1 MAIPSYMTERR
12 YTYHC
17 SSIRTASTGNYVVET
32 PETVFEQD
40 VYDLFLAAEQ
50 HLHDEEYGL
59 ALAAFEELQLLILN
73 TVHPEMPV
81 DPYVVNGH
89 VLVDTALVE
98 PIAEHAATMLKA
110 LPSVKYEFPRAM
122 VASESKLPVAL
133 QKQLAPATDRG
144 LLVTSF
150 HKDVLTALE
159 QAAEAVAV
167 GDHGAALEHYERAL
181 AAVPADEE
189 LIAGAVRHDMALLA
203 DKAGDHARA
212 AELGTQSLGLME
224 KAGDVGARVRVLDTM
239 VGVYGRAGQ
248 KDLARQTADLANRLR
263 AAHNLDPIVE
273 ARATGSVLLAAEYV
287 AGAEVTKTYVVQ
299 NVEERFALDLDG
311 GTTQPLLK
319 EIASSRDLALVMGFA
334 ASRTQMIAYLPHMY
348 FFVIPMSIGDC
359 LLGLGSLEEAETTYA
374 STLAYPFINEAYEA
388 VRLWTRLADVY
399 LARADGEYRAARD
412 DASAFGG
419 ARADYEQ
426 IVRSDGTLDLTSRLY
441 ADASLLDIRGRVEAL
456 LAAEDPASTGENP
469 EIVARVLGAKLKLDQ
484 IAAGLNFFGF
494 GPDYLA
500 PLGFEYL
507 QTTARYFAQ
516 TRVGHRAALHPVQEH
531 RRERGAAARAARPA
545 GRGGARVGRARAARA
560 RRGERGARGRR
571 GRPATTRSCSSRTR
585 SRTATTSGSSTGR
598 RSCSSSSSSWSR
610 AA

>member
-1 MAIPSYMTERR
+1 MAIPSYMAERR
-12 YTYHC
+12 YTYHV
-17 SSIRTASTGNYVVET
+17 SSVRTASTGNYVVET

-40 VYDLFLAAEQ
+40 VYDLFLEAEQ

-89 VLVDTALVE
+89 VLVDAALVE

-110 LPSVKYEFPRAM
+110 LPSIKYEFPRSM

-133 QKQLAPATDRG
+133 QTKLAPATDRG

-159 QAAEAVAV
+159 QAAVAAAA
-167 GDHGAALEHYERAL
+167 GDPGAALEHYERAL

-248 KDLARQTADLANRLR
+248 KDLARQSADLAGRLR

-299 NVEERFALDLDG
+299 NTQERFALDLDG
-311 GTTQPLLK
+311 GTTEPLLK
-319 EIASSRDLALVMGFA
+319 EIANSRDLAFVMGFA

-399 LARADGEYRAARD
+399 LAMGDARLSRGARRRVGVRRRPRGLRADRPQRRHARPHLAAVRRRKPARHPRPRGSAAGRRGPGEHRREPGDRRPRARREAEARPDRRRPELLRLRAGLPRAARLRVPAD
-412 DASAFGG
+412 DCALL
-419 ARADYEQ
+419 RAD
-426 IVRSDGTLDLTSRLY
+426 
-441 ADASLLDIRGRVEAL
+441 
-456 LAAEDPASTGENP
+456 
-469 EIVARVLGAKLKLDQ
+469 
-484 IAAGLNFFGF
+484 
-494 GPDYLA
+494 
-500 PLGFEYL
+500 
-507 QTTARYFAQ
+507 
-516 TRVGHRAALHPVQEH
+516 RVGHRAALHPVQEH

-545 GRGGARVGRARAARA
+545 GRGRARVGRARAARP
-560 RRGERGARGRR
+560 RRGERRARGRR
-571 GRPATTRSCSSRTR
+571 GGPGLRAAAARRTR
-585 SRTATTSGSSTGR
+585 SRTATSSGSSTGK
-598 RSCSSSSSSWSR
+598 
-610 AA
+610 